1 MTQDSK
7 TAPATVANPFFIFG
21 ILSYG
26 LKMTAYIID
35 NEENLGKVAAMRIYT
50 LQNLGINLLIVKAN

>member
-1 MTQDSK
+1 
-7 TAPATVANPFFIFG
+7 
-21 ILSYG
+21 
-26 LKMTAYIID
+26 MTAYIID